1 MDFGSLITA
10 MVTPFTPNGKVD
22 YNKSQELAEY
32 LYQNGSDSLVIAGT
46 TGESPTL
53 SKEEKLKLFAAVAEM
68 SAGRGSVIAGTSS
81 YDTAA
86 SVELT
91 KAACKQGVDGIL
103 AVVPYYNKP
112 PQEGLYQHFSA
123 IAAAA
128 GDLPVILYNIPGRT
142 GINMTSATVAR
153 LAAIDNIIGIKE
165 ASGSMDQTSEIKSLV
180 ADDFVLYSGDD
191 SLTLPLLALGARGVI
206 SVASN
211 FIGNQLKDM
220 LDTFV
225 SGNIPAATKKHLEL
239 LQIFK
244 TLFITANPIPV
255 KYCMNR
261 LGLPA
266 GPCRLPLT
274 EPTVQE
280 KQVLDAMLKKYG
292 MME

>member
-10 MVTPFTPNGKVD
+10 MVTPLTPDGKVD

-53 SKEEKLKLFAAVAEM
+53 SKEEKINLFAAIAEM
-68 SAGRGSVIAGTSS
+68 SAGRGLVIAGTSS

-91 KAACKQGVDGIL
+91 KAACKQNVDGIL

-128 GDLPVILYNIPGRT
+128 GDKPVILYNIPGRT
-142 GINMTSATVAR
+142 GINMTPATVAR

-165 ASGSMDQTSEIKSLV
+165 ASGSMDQASEIKSLV
-180 ADDFVLYSGDD
+180 SDDFVLYSGDD
-191 SLTLPLLALGARGVI
+191 SLTLPLLALGARGII

-211 FIGNQLKDM
+211 IVGRKLREM
-220 LDTFV
+220 LNAFE
-225 SGNIPAATKKHLEL
+225 SGDISAATQKHLEL

-244 TLFITANPIPV
+244 NLFITANPIPV

-261 LGLPA
+261 IGLPA
-266 GPCRLPLT
+266 GPCRLPLV
-274 EPTVQE
+274 EPTAQE

-292 MME
+292 MIE